1 MTFTRPISVGV
12 ILLASAILLTGCGS
26 AHSQSSGTRQTPDV
40 VPSAPAT
47 TSRLLPPTQFA
58 AAMAEPDR
66 VTINVHVP
74 FAGEISTT
82 DRMVPYDQIGEKTN
96 ALPTDLNTPLAIYCR
111 TGRMSAIAGQ
121 TLTGLGYTDVVEL
134 EGGMDAWVTSGR
146 PLLTTPPE

>member
-1 MTFTRPISVGV
+1 
-12 ILLASAILLTGCGS
+12 
-26 AHSQSSGTRQTPDV
+26 
-40 VPSAPAT
+40 
-47 TSRLLPPTQFA
+47 
-58 AAMAEPDR
+58 
-66 VTINVHVP
+66 
-74 FAGEISTT
+74 
-82 DRMVPYDQIGEKTN
+82 MVPYDQIGEKTN